1 MYGDK
6 MAKFYVEYNYDQ
18 YVVTKNHYYLFFYIT
33 TIPCYLALFF
43 ILKDWIFPLFSLY
56 VMFPMT
62 IVTFL
67 IIIGVIKLD
76 LLIRDSMYLVFNQ
89 NFKTNK
95 DMSEFDFHSD
105 ILLSKKMRL
114 DKINYEL
121 DNLFFCNHF
130 SRTEKI
136 GRAHV

>member
-18 YVVTKNHYYLFFYIT
+18 YVVTKNHYYLFFFIT

-105 ILLSKKMRL
+105 ILLSKK
-114 DKINYEL
+114 
-121 DNLFFCNHF
+121 
-130 SRTEKI
+130 
-136 GRAHV
+136 

>member
-1 MYGDK
+1 

-105 ILLSKKMRL
+105 ILLSKK
-114 DKINYEL
+114 
-121 DNLFFCNHF
+121 
-130 SRTEKI
+130 
-136 GRAHV
+136 